1 MRLLIIRHG
10 DPDYEHDT
18 LTEAGRLEVQLLA
31 ERMKNTEV
39 DDYYVSTMGR
49 AKDTIAPTL
58 EATGRTA
65 EAFDWLR
72 EFNLPTR
79 RPELHGGYGAVP
91 WDWLPQD
98 LDAEPILL
106 DPFRWRE
113 QEFFA
118 EAGVGKKYDEVIA
131 AFDALLSTHG
141 YTREGLFY
149 RAEKPNH
156 KTIAFFCHFGLG
168 CVLLSHLLN
177 CSPMLLWQ
185 GLCMPPSSVTTVYT
199 EERRPG
205 LASFR
210 AQSIGDVTH
219 LIANGVPV
227 SVSARFCEVHG
238 DGGREDYHD
247 EVKAEEK

>member
-1 MRLLIIRHG
+1 MRLLLIRHG
-10 DPDYEHDT
+10 DPDYEHDN
-18 LTEAGRLEVQLLA
+18 LTETGKLEAQLLA
-31 ERMKNTEV
+31 ERMLKTDINH
-39 DDYYVSTMGR
+39 YYVSTMGR
-49 AKDTIAPTL
+49 AQATIAPTL
-58 EATGRTA
+58 KATGCTA

-106 DPFRWRE
+106 DSFRWRE
-113 QEFFA
+113 QEYFM
-118 EAGVGKKYDEVIA
+118 ESGVGRKYDEVTG
-131 AFDALLSTHG
+131 AFDMLLSSHG
-141 YTREGLFY
+141 YKREGLFY
-149 RAEKPNH
+149 RAETPNH
-156 KTIAFFCHFGLG
+156 KTIAFFCHFGLS

-210 AQSIGDVTH
+210 AQSVGDISHLYTH
-219 LIANGVPV
+219 GTAP

-238 DGGREDYHD
+238 DGGREDYND
-247 EVKAEEK
+247 EVAPELT

>member
-79 RPELHGGYGAVP
+79 RPELHGGYATK
-91 WDWLPQD
+91 L
-98 LDAEPILL
+98 
-106 DPFRWRE
+106 
-113 QEFFA
+113 
-118 EAGVGKKYDEVIA
+118 GKKP
-131 AFDALLSTHG
+131 
-141 YTREGLFY
+141 
-149 RAEKPNH
+149 K
-156 KTIAFFCHFGLG
+156 
-168 CVLLSHLLN
+168 
-177 CSPMLLWQ
+177 
-185 GLCMPPSSVTTVYT
+185 PPSICTTYLT
-199 EERRPG
+199 KLSAF
-205 LASFR
+205 LA
-210 AQSIGDVTH
+210 
-219 LIANGVPV
+219 
-227 SVSARFCEVHG
+227 
-238 DGGREDYHD
+238 
-247 EVKAEEK
+247 